1 MSPFRR
7 KMNRTFGTSLKVF
20 FETFVDFASYSQK
33 KGAGVRFET
42 PRDLNLNAPDFQSE
56 RAGAFQ
62 KNE

>member
-7 KMNRTFGTSLKVF
+7 KVNRTFGASLKVF
-20 FETFVDFASYSQK
+20 FETFVDFASYNQK

-42 PRDLNLNAPDFQSE
+42 PRDLNLNAPGFPTE
-56 RAGAFQ
+56 RADVFQ